1 MEVFV
6 AAAGSAA
13 KHTAKLVLPFPA
25 SGADS
30 APGLRAHLRQSNPR
44 RCYTVARPT
53 AKHLQRRH
61 RQPGDKSTNS
71 VIIILM
77 ANSGNRPPPFN
88 NPGWTP
94 KIPSFPG
101 KPGFV
106 PTQSPANPA
115 PGGFLSAGK
124 SESPG
129 TSWSPIPTASTAY
142 KPRAPETDDQA
153 DSKDE
158 TTMGLSNYQ
167 VAVQSDSAVKSPT
180 SPVDGYEA
188 RAEGGPFKPGV
199 NASFGPGPNLST
211 PARATDPPKVA
222 AVFKAEEPKPS
233 VFSASK
239 WEGGVQSAG
248 QVWGQPEAF
257 GPTAGQPPKKSPLQ
271 GIGEGTTNALGN
283 FGVPSFST
291 QTEPKPGVVSTV
303 SPIEKK
309 PPFTIP
315 QFKQGSLPFVQGM
328 KPDPPFD
335 TTKNKPGPPPS
346 TSAVSPTAAMFPNPS
361 AKLGPSPI
369 FNPVKPVNA
378 QGKEGSVPFSPA
390 VASPYPTPPSQVPA
404 NLTSTNSES
413 PSTQP
418 LGPQGFESKFGISQK
433 PGVSKPFVIP
443 SPIATQPEA
452 LGSSKI
458 IPPFPTPTFT
468 PSIWKVGSLPSQ
480 SAFTSVRAPLS
491 ANQTVD
497 SDDEFPKT
505 EVMDADSGFQP
516 ISVQHLPAQPST
528 GVLKPG
534 TFQMQQRGSEISKP
548 TVVDA
553 NPVSGLAVKPVWQ
566 PNVDGKQGAVFYR
579 GSTNLPSPVPGPSET
594 KPPAPNSALPGIE
607 KPGPPPY
614 RPSETKT
621 ANFGPSGIGKAGPPP
636 FLGNPAAS
644 SVNSSETK
652 PPTANFGPSGIGKA
666 GPVPYKPSTT
676 ALFNPSETK
685 PPAPNSA
692 IPGIE
697 KPGPPPFGPSGIGK
711 SGPPPFLGNPAAS
724 SVNSSSSKYQA
735 EASRPAPSA
744 VVKQPKQDF
753 GLPAGNLPFRSS
765 VNQEAPSTTE
775 GTGQKPPQEV
785 PAKSPY
791 PPFKPGAPDNSAK
804 PVLSD
809 PVPFNP
815 METGSKAPSPFVL
828 VKSDFPSTSQAQ
840 MNKPSIPPTA
850 FKDGIQPPIF
860 PSKVPNPGTAQLP
873 AKPNM
878 NPFALQPP
886 AVQKPGLKPMYT
898 SAVEGQ
904 PIKFVAPPG
913 ERPPSMYP
921 ANLPAQGKPAMQPLP
936 RPNSLPLS
944 LPCQH
949 CHRTVER
956 ELIYTDVKCEE
967 GCTVCKYCFVSNL
980 DRSRKQCPNCNRA
993 WSVEETE
1000 IIGVYKQTLP

>member
-1 MEVFV
+1 
-6 AAAGSAA
+6 
-13 KHTAKLVLPFPA
+13 
-25 SGADS
+25 
-30 APGLRAHLRQSNPR
+30 
-44 RCYTVARPT
+44 
-53 AKHLQRRH
+53 
-61 RQPGDKSTNS
+61 
-71 VIIILM
+71 M

-88 NPGWTP
+88 PPGWTP
-94 KIPSFPG
+94 NIPNFPG
-101 KPGFV
+101 KAGFV
-106 PTQSPANPA
+106 PTQSPAYPA

-124 SESPG
+124 SGPQG
-129 TSWSPIPTASTAY
+129 TSWTPTASPAY
-142 KPRAPETDDQA
+142 KPRAPETDYQA

-167 VAVQSDSAVKSPT
+167 VAVRSDSAVKSPT

-188 RAEGGPFKPGV
+188 RAEGGAFKPGV
-199 NASFGPGPNLST
+199 NASFGPGPNLAT

-222 AVFKAEEPKPS
+222 AVFKAEEPKPP
-233 VFSASK
+233 VFFASK

-257 GPTAGQPPKKSPLQ
+257 GPTAGQPSQKSPLQ
-271 GIGEGTTNALGN
+271 VSGEGTTNALGN
-283 FGVPSFST
+283 FGVASFSS

-303 SPIEKK
+303 SPMEKK
-309 PPFTIP
+309 PPFTILL
-315 QFKQGSLPFVQGM
+315 FKQGAPPFVQGM
-328 KPDPPFD
+328 EPDPPFD

-346 TSAVSPTAAMFPNPS
+346 NSTNAPPKPAIFPNPS

-378 QGKEGSVPFSPA
+378 QGKEGPVPFSPA

-418 LGPQGFESKFGISQK
+418 LGLQGFESKFRISQK

-468 PSIWKVGSLPSQ
+468 PSIWKVGSQPSQ
-480 SAFTSVRAPLS
+480 SAFTSVRTPLS

-505 EVMDADSGFQP
+505 EVMEADSGFQP
-516 ISVQHLPAQPST
+516 ISVQHLPAQSST

-548 TVVDA
+548 TVMDA
-553 NPVSGLAVKPVWQ
+553 NPVSGLAVKSVWQ
-566 PNVDGKQGAVFYR
+566 SNVDGKQGAVFYR

-614 RPSETKT
+614 RPSETK
-621 ANFGPSGIGKAGPPP
+621 
-636 FLGNPAAS
+636 
-644 SVNSSETK
+644 

-666 GPVPYKPSTT
+666 GPFPYKPSTT
-676 ALFNPSETK
+676 ASFNPSEAKPPAPNFPPPVVEKSDSFPYKPNSTAPFNPSETK
-685 PPAPNSA
+685 PPAPNFPP
-692 IPGIE
+692 PGIE
-697 KPGPPPFGPSGIGK
+697 KPGPPPYRPSETKPPTATFGPSGIGK
-711 SGPPPFLGNPAAS
+711 TGPPPFLGNPAAS
-724 SVNSSSSKYQA
+724 SVNSSSAKYQA

-753 GLPAGNLPFRSS
+753 GPPAGNFPFRGF

-785 PAKSPY
+785 PAKSQY

-815 METGSKAPSPFVL
+815 METGSKAPPPFLL
-828 VKSDFPSTSQAQ
+828 VKSVFPSTSQAQ
-840 MNKPSIPPTA
+840 MNKPSIPPTT
-850 FKDGIQPPIF
+850 FKDGIQPPTF
-860 PSKVPNPGTAQLP
+860 PSKAPNPGTAQLP

-904 PIKFVAPPG
+904 PIKYVASPG
-913 ERPPSMYP
+913 ERPPFMYP
-921 ANLPAQGKPAMQPLP
+921 ANLPPQGKPAMQPLP

-944 LPCQH
+944 LSCQH

-956 ELIYTDVKCEE
+956 ELIYTDVKCGE

-980 DRSRKQCPNCNRA
+980 DRSWKQCPNCNRA

-1000 IIGVYKQTLP
+1000 MIGVYKQTLP